1 MEHVVRHKLT
11 GDRVGTS
18 DGVIVG
24 LSVGDRVGKN
34 SFDGTIVC
42 SQGLE

>member
-1 MEHVVRHKLT
+1 MERVVRHKLT

-24 LSVGDRVGKN
+24 LSVGE
-34 SFDGTIVC
+34 SVC
-42 SQGLE
+42 VVIEYIEY